1 MTFCGMMS
9 TCLAVTNNQKEQRKS
24 GQIETVHGIITGS
37 NIEYM
42 KKKHSPKVVTPE
54 QAVEVIKS
62 NDDVILANFCAE
74 PRYLPMALMDRAP
87 ELIGVRIFHMAV
99 HGQFQERYLKPGMEK
114 HIRCATPFCGRSKSV
129 SQLLKEARADFYPV
143 TFANV
148 PRLLREGNVKS
159 DVFMLTVSP
168 PDSYGYCSL
177 GISVDYAWGALER
190 PPRVIVAEINPN
202 MPRTQG
208 RTSIHISQIDYAI
221 EVHEPLFELEQSQIT
236 EVQRRIGEF
245 ISEMVED
252 GTTLQ
257 VGYGGVSE
265 VVIYFLK
272 DKKDLGIHTE
282 MVPEGIR
289 DLIEEGVVT
298 NAKKSI
304 HRGKALCTFHGGT
317 KKLYDWL
324 DNNPLFEM
332 QPVDYTNNPRVIA
345 LNRKLVA
352 INAALQVDLYGN
364 IYADVLGLQDQYT
377 GAGGQLDFAMGCA
390 IADDAKFVTALPA
403 TTSNGAF
410 SRIVA
415 HPSMEANNVLA
426 SQIPTVPR
434 YYADYVVTE
443 YGAANLKG
451 KSNSERAKSLIEIA
465 HPNFRNTLCKQAVQ
479 LGLL

>member
-1 MTFCGMMS
+1 
-9 TCLAVTNNQKEQRKS
+9 
-24 GQIETVHGIITGS
+24 
-37 NIEYM
+37 M
-42 KKKHSPKVVTPE
+42 KKKLSVKVVAPE
-54 QAVEVIKS
+54 EAVEAIKS
-62 NDDVILANFCAE
+62 DDDVVLANFCGE

-87 ELIGVRIFHMAV
+87 ELTGVRIFHMAV
-99 HGQFQERYLKPGMEK
+99 HGPFQERYLEPGMEK
-114 HIRCATPFCGRSKSV
+114 HIKCATPFCGRSKSLR
-129 SQLLKEARADFYPV
+129 QLLKDGRADFYAV

-148 PRLLREGNVKS
+148 PWLLREGDFKS

-168 PDSYGYCSL
+168 PDNHGYCSL
-177 GISVDYAWGALER
+177 GVSVDYAWGVLER
-190 PPRVIVAEINPN
+190 PPRVIIAEMNPN

-208 RTSIHISQIDYAI
+208 RTSIHMSQIDYI
-221 EVHEPLFELEQSQIT
+221 VEIDEPLFELEQLP
-236 EVQRRIGEF
+236 
-245 ISEMVED
+245 ISEVEKTIGGHVASLVED

-265 VVIYFLK
+265 AALYFLK
-272 DKKDLGIHTE
+272 DRKDLGIHTE
-282 MVPEGIR
+282 LVPEGIR
-289 DLIEEGVVT
+289 DLIENGAIT

-324 DNNPLFEM
+324 DNNPVFEM
-332 QPVDYTNNPRVIA
+332 QPVDYTNDPKVIA

-377 GAGGQLDFAMGCA
+377 GSGGQLDFAIGCS
-390 IADDAKFVTALPA
+390 IADDAKFITVLPA
-403 TTSNGAF
+403 TTGNHTF

-415 HPSMEANNVLA
+415 HPSLEADNTLA

-434 YYADYVVTE
+434 YYADYVITE
-443 YGAANLKG
+443 YGVAQLKG
-451 KSNSERAKSLIEIA
+451 KSSRERAKSLIQIA
-465 HPNFRNTLCKQAVQ
+465 HPDFRSRLHKQAEQ